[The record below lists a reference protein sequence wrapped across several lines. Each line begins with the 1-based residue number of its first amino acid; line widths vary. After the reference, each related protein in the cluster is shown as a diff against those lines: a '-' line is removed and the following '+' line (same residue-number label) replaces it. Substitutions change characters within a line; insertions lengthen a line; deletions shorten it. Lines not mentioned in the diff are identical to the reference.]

1 VTHLIA
7 HVIVLPQESMMYFLK
22 DRLESLREA
31 GLYRTLRSLEGPQSA
46 TTIIDGKGIVQ
57 LSSNNYLGLANHPRL
72 KAAAKESIDKYGSG
86 AGASRLICGNL
97 ELNSKLEGKIAK
109 LKKKE
114 SALLFSTGYMANIG
128 IISALMGEGDVILSD
143 KFNHAS
149 IIDGCR
155 MSRAQTMVYPH
166 RDMDALE
173 KLLKES
179 RQSKHRLI
187 VTDGIFSMDGDIVP
201 LPALVS
207 LAKRYECMV
216 MVDDA
221 HATGV
226 LGAHGGGTGE
236 HFVLEDKIDISMG
249 TLGKALGG
257 FGAFI
262 AGSHRMREFLINKA
276 RPFIFTTGLP
286 PAVIASGIAALELL
300 EEEPEIRIRLWE
312 NVNFFKKKIEEL
324 GFDTLQ
330 SEAQIIP
337 ILVGDTSLTM
347 RMGEMLLEEGVFIQ
361 GIRPPT
367 VPQGSS
373 RLRITLMATHT
384 RRELEFALD
393 AIEKVGK
400 KLHLI

>member
-1 VTHLIA
+1 
-7 HVIVLPQESMMYFLK
+7 MMDFLK
-22 DRLESLREA
+22 DQLESLEKA
-31 GLYRTLRSLEGPQSA
+31 GLYRTLRHLRGPQSA
-46 TTIIDGKGIVQ
+46 TTIIDGKRVLQ
-57 LSSNNYLGLANHPRL
+57 LSSNNYLGLADHPRL
-72 KAAAKESIDKYGSG
+72 KAAAKEAIDKYGSG

-97 ELNSKLEGKIAK
+97 ELNSKLEDEIAK

-114 SALLFSTGYMANIG
+114 SALLFSTGYMANLG
-128 IISALMGEGDVILSD
+128 IITALMGEGDIIFSD
-143 KFNHAS
+143 EFNHAS

-155 MSRAQTMVYPH
+155 MSRAQTKIYPH
-166 RDMDALE
+166 KDMDALE

-179 RQSKHRLI
+179 RQDKYRLI
-187 VTDGIFSMDGDIVP
+187 VTDGIFSMDGDLVP
-201 LPALVS
+201 LPDLVG
-207 LAKRYECMV
+207 LAKRYQCMV

-226 LGAHGGGTGE
+226 LGANGGGTGE
-236 HFVLEDKIDISMG
+236 HFALEDKIDISMG

-257 FGAFI
+257 FGAFV
-262 AGSHRMREFLINKA
+262 AGSRRLREFLINRA

-286 PAVIASGIAALELL
+286 AAVIASGIAALELL
-300 EEEPEIRIRLWE
+300 EEEPEMRARLWE
-312 NVNFFKKKIEEL
+312 NVSFFKKEIEEL

-330 SEAQIIP
+330 SETQIIP
-337 ILVGDTSLTM
+337 VMVGDASLTM

-367 VPQGSS
+367 VPQSSS

-384 RRELEFALD
+384 RRELEFAVKVID
-393 AIEKVGK
+393 KVGK